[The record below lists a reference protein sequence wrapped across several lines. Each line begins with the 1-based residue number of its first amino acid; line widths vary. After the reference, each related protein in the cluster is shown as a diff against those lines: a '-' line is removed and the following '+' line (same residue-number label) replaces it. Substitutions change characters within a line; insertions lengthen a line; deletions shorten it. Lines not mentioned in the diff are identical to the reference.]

1 MKRWLLYL
9 RIALVAVLGF
19 YVGTLRAQER
29 EPLPDPYRA
38 APAVP
43 GASVPDPY
51 RAAPVLPGAPGI
63 PYSWAFHGDA
73 TAGPQPDW
81 QVLPSPDHR
90 AEKHPGPVC
99 TWLRDHCSCWSHHNC
114 YCCGTFYSEWVY
126 TFGSCKAFFG
136 EPCLKAPP
144 PMLLPPGYPSDGGPG
159 GAAGIAGGAPGMGGP
174 TCASCS
180 AH

>member
-1 MKRWLLYL
+1 MRRWFLYL
-9 RIALVAVLGF
+9 RIVLVAVLGF

-29 EPLPDPYRA
+29 ETVPDAYRA
-38 APAVP
+38 APILAGP
-43 GASVPDPY
+43 
-51 RAAPVLPGAPGI
+51 API
-63 PYSWAFHGDA
+63 PWAWAFHPDG
-73 TAGPQPDW
+73 TAGRQPDW

-99 TWLRDHCSCWSHHNC
+99 TWLRGLGCWSHHNC
-114 YCCGTFYSEWVY
+114 YCCGSFYSEWVFV
-126 TFGSCKAFFG
+126 FGSCKEFFG

-144 PMLLPPGYPSDGGPG
+144 PMLLPPGYPSDGGAG
-159 GAAGIAGGAPGMGGP
+159 GAGGTGGAPGIGTP